1 MEAAAD
7 EIREEAAAP
16 DSNPARK
23 SFADQQGIVGS
34 FHPSINSRI
43 SRLKKMGADV
53 EWQERKE
60 YHFGPWMLGCAFFV
74 IAVIVLVKSC
84 S

>member
-7 EIREEAAAP
+7 ELREEAAAP
-16 DSNPARK
+16 EQSVPE

-84 S
+84 G